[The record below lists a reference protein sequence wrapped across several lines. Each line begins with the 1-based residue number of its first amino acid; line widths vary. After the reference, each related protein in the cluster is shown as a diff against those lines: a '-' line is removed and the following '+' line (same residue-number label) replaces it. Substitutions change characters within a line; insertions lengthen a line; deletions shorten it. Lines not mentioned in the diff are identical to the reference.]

1 MPTPSPDEIYE
12 LLKTVKFIDL
22 NKTVKN
28 TTRLNARTGKKPK
41 RKSLNMTR
49 SKLSL
54 KNKPRFSGVF
64 GKTMNPTSK
73 WKPVPSALSRKYPN
87 IHKKLFSY
95 VKAHVP
101 PKFKFDCIT
110 INHNLKCTKHIDSKN
125 APISLIT
132 SVGAFT
138 GGELM
143 LENPRTKEKLM
154 KDTRNKFLLYNGKEW
169 YHWNK
174 PIKGDKFSIVAY
186 NRHGK
191 NRDQIEA
198 TEPKWIN

>member
-1 MPTPSPDEIYE
+1 MYKYINMPTPSPDEIYE

-95 VKAHVP
+95 VKATQSR
-101 PKFKFDCIT
+101 KCMLFTMKT
-110 INHNLKCTKHIDSKN
+110 I
-125 APISLIT
+125 
-132 SVGAFT
+132 AFWR
-138 GGELM
+138 G
-143 LENPRTKEKLM
+143 P
-154 KDTRNKFLLYNGKEW
+154 
-169 YHWNK
+169 
-174 PIKGDKFSIVAY
+174 
-186 NRHGK
+186 
-191 NRDQIEA
+191 
-198 TEPKWIN
+198 